1 MNGIIESHKV
11 VWWWGPL
18 RAWLNDQH
26 YLDMANDPDFSAW
39 GTDWLSL
46 IGRSVGPRPL
56 QTIAAPTDP
65 IGLWNAA
72 VGVQNELNH
81 GPKNNQILKN
91 LKQISKKNNDQAGNH
106 MDSLQHVGPSCSPAP
121 PLPCHL
127 SLFSVPAPAVF
138 TTCGPMTVCHVTVMD
153 SLTSGQV
160 GEKKHRTLNRPPIGP
175 ILQRRSCLIS
185 PKRRSAFEFF
195 CIPNLKCRKIV
206 WLFRCISFGDPSIFY
221 AIDPSV
227 VFCPLIFISFEG
239 RQWVSLFQV
248 DTPVTPPTVGEK
260 TTNECSTRVQNT
272 KYAIEFGV
280 KYSSRCRIP
289 LTACY
294 GFY

>member
-1 MNGIIESHKV
+1 MTSRQPYG
-11 VWWWGPL
+11 
-18 RAWLNDQH
+18 
-26 YLDMANDPDFSAW
+26 FSAACW
-39 GTDWLSL
+39 ALVLTCTTSAL
-46 IGRSVGPRPL
+46 
-56 QTIAAPTDP
+56 
-65 IGLWNAA
+65 
-72 VGVQNELNH
+72 
-81 GPKNNQILKN
+81 
-91 LKQISKKNNDQAGNH
+91 
-106 MDSLQHVGPSCSPAP
+106 P
-121 PLPCHL
+121 PQP
-127 SLFSVPAPAVF
+127 FSVPTPAVF
-138 TTCGPMTVCHVTVMD
+138 TTCGPMTVCHVMDMD

-227 VFCPLIFISFEG
+227 VFCPLNFISFEG
-239 RQWVSLFQV
+239 RQWVRLYQV

-260 TTNECSTRVQNT
+260 TTNECSTRVQNG

-280 KYSSRCRIP
+280 KYSLDFGVPYTTLCMLRFLLLMRIT
-289 LTACY
+289 LTLPETC
-294 GFY
+294 